1 MLVPG
6 RCWSETE
13 FANKMFEL
21 TQHILMPKQIFVSPM
36 DVGWK
41 AKTVG
46 ANRAAGTYTLKM
58 DAIKKAIQIA
68 KNNHLELIVQN
79 RDGKIGWRN
88 SYGNDP
94 QESKG

>member
-1 MLVPG
+1 M
-6 RCWSETE
+6 S
-13 FANKMFEL
+13 
-21 TQHILMPKQIFVSPM
+21 KQIFVSPTKN
-36 DVGWK
+36 GWK

-46 ANRAAGTYTLKM
+46 AYRAAGCFETKAE
-58 DAIKKAIQIA
+58 AIVRAIQIA
-68 KNNHLELIVQN
+68 TNNELELLVQN